1 MSRALAPA
9 KVGTSMTYSKRRI
22 ARAARTRHSARDS
35 VPVVADR
42 MFAVTSGTLPA
53 IRAPA
58 GRRLGASRPARGA
71 ALRVDA
77 VRRGD
82 YIIFTA
88 DELQRGLPVRF
99 EDLEEVAAAA
109 VPSEATPAASPTAA
123 PIPEPVAFNAA
134 IDPADGSVAE
144 AAPLGDDFSAL
155 SAAMVAFKEPRAV
168 EIING
173 RAAMIGFMA
182 ALSSEL
188 FDDRSL
194 TRQVIH
200 TRTFTLADGVVK
212 TAAGPAAGV
221 FLASLVVLVV
231 LVASL
236 APQLRN
242 AKENGL
248 EEVPEDFFLFKAE
261 SEMVNG
267 RAAMVGL
274 ASLFLVERVYTH
286 GAAFL

>member
-1 MSRALAPA
+1 M
-9 KVGTSMTYSKRRI
+9 
-22 ARAARTRHSARDS
+22 
-35 VPVVADR
+35 
-42 MFAVTSGTLPA
+42 
-53 IRAPA
+53 
-58 GRRLGASRPARGA
+58 
-71 ALRVDA
+71 
-77 VRRGD
+77 
-82 YIIFTA
+82 
-88 DELQRGLPVRF
+88 
-99 EDLEEVAAAA
+99 
-109 VPSEATPAASPTAA
+109 
-123 PIPEPVAFNAA
+123 
-134 IDPADGSVAE
+134 DPADGSVAE

-194 TRQVIH
+194 TRQVIN
-200 TRTFTLADGVVK
+200 TRTFTLADGLVK

-231 LVASL
+231 LIASL

-274 ASLFLVERVYTH
+274 VVVPRGEGVHARRRGFCDDKARGRERRRPAGETTAGGIRPMYFDARGRRASIDSRRSARGTSRASRRRAQRLRVSIRRVSLECPRERGSRRTRASPFFVAIESH
-286 GAAFL
+286 A

>member
-1 MSRALAPA
+1 M
-9 KVGTSMTYSKRRI
+9 
-22 ARAARTRHSARDS
+22 
-35 VPVVADR
+35 
-42 MFAVTSGTLPA
+42 
-53 IRAPA
+53 
-58 GRRLGASRPARGA
+58 
-71 ALRVDA
+71 
-77 VRRGD
+77 
-82 YIIFTA
+82 
-88 DELQRGLPVRF
+88 RF

-109 VPSEATPAASPTAA
+109 VPSEATPAASPAAA
-123 PIPEPVAFNAA
+123 PIPEPVAFKAVV
-134 IDPADGSVAE
+134 DPADGSVAE

-194 TRQVIH
+194 TRQVIN
-200 TRTFTLADGVVK
+200 TRTFTLAEASSK
-212 TAAGPAAGV
+212 PPPARRRRLPRVARRPRRPI
-221 FLASLVVLVV
+221 
-231 LVASL
+231 ASL